1 MFAAAASAGPAPI
14 QPIGDVGAWFR
25 KLCASTSGI
34 LWEDQFLQVGVK
46 SQLSGSTVRLALF
59 LGNKAAES
67 LTQVVLAVAPNPAFA
82 LELGPVPAVIEAKKQ
97 VQVPLAATCLA
108 ASPSVPLLQLGYR
121 VASTAQALSRSLELP
136 LPATKFCAAVE
147 VPPAV
152 FQQRW
157 QQVAGPPFKLVQRVP
172 HTGATAPAR
181 GAVEGLLTSLYFR
194 LLAGVDSSAAAVSAV
209 CVFHSGGAG
218 GAAPRQVPCMVK
230 VEGCGGAAAT
240 VAVATADA
248 ATTEALAQHL
258 VQLLAAL

>member
-1 MFAAAASAGPAPI
+1 MPAC
-14 QPIGDVGAWFR
+14 
-25 KLCASTSGI
+25 L
-34 LWEDQFLQVGVK
+34 
-46 SQLSGSTVRLALF
+46 
-59 LGNKAAES
+59 
-67 LTQVVLAVAPNPAFA
+67 
-82 LELGPVPAVIEAKKQ
+82 Q
-97 VQVPLAATCLA
+97 VQVPLAATCLS

-121 VASTAQALSRSLELP
+121 VASTGQALSRSLELP
-136 LPATKFCAAVE
+136 LPATKFCAAVD

-172 HTGATAPAR
+172 HAGPTAPAR
-181 GAVEGLLTSLYFR
+181 AAVEGLLSSLHFR
-194 LLAGVDSSAAAVSAV
+194 LLEGVDSSAAAVSAV
-209 CVFHSGGAG
+209 CVFHSVGAG

-248 ATTEALAQHL
+248 ATTEALAQRL